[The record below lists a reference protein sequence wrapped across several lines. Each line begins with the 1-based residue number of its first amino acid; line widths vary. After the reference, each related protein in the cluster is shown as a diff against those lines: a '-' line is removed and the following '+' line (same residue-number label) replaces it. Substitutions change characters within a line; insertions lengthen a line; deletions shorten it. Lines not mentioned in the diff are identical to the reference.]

1 MPANQL
7 SILERATRTLSSI
20 RTGILLLI
28 LLSLASLAGTLVL
41 QRPLVE
47 PEKITAAYSPA
58 TLAWLDRL
66 GLTDVFHSWWFVF
79 LLSLVSLNIVIASLE
94 RFPAAWR
101 HFSRPA
107 RRPEPH
113 ILAGLPLREEIE
125 IPDAARG
132 LAAAARAFRRQR
144 FTPRRLG
151 HEGDASLFAERHRF
165 ARLAAY
171 VVHASL
177 LLIFAGGIVDAVWGF
192 RGFVALGPGHAAD
205 QIELRDGT
213 PQKLGFS
220 LRCDAAGQENYPD
233 GTPSRWWSKLA
244 VMENGREVL
253 RKEIAVNDP
262 LTHRGLRFFQS
273 SYGSTG
279 QVSAVRLLAASKS
292 DPARTREISLRLG
305 ETGPLD
311 DSGSSVTLA
320 AFIPDFVL
328 RGRTVESRSDQP
340 NNPAVQL
347 KVRSPG
353 AEDATV
359 WIFPRFPNFPH
370 GDQSPFSFQF
380 RDLEMGYFTGLQ
392 VAYQPGQWAVW
403 FGCMLMVM
411 GLSMAFYF
419 VHIRFWA
426 VPLTNARG
434 RLVLCVAASASKN
447 RDEFEARFRKVV
459 ANIRSE
465 LAELAQVSSA
475 PAISADGHRATTP
488 AEAT

>member
-1 MPANQL
+1 MSSSRH
-7 SILERATRTLSSI
+7 SIIERLGNGFTSV
-20 RTGILLLI
+20 RTGIILLI
-28 LLSLASLAGTLVL
+28 MIILASLVGTLVL
-41 QRPLVE
+41 QRPQFDA
-47 PEKITAAYSPA
+47 EKITAAYSPA
-58 TLAWLDRL
+58 TLLWLDRL
-66 GLTDVFHSWWFVF
+66 GLTDVFHSWWFVL
-79 LLSLVSLNIVIASLE
+79 LLSLVSLNIVFASLE

-113 ILAGLPLREEIE
+113 VLAGLPLREEIE
-125 IPDAARG
+125 IPDAVRG
-132 LAAAARAFRRQR
+132 LAAAARAFRRLG

-151 HEGDASLFAERHRF
+151 SESDVSLFAERHRF

-177 LLIFAGGIVDAVWGF
+177 LLIFAGGIVDAVWGY

-205 QIELRDGT
+205 QIELRDGS
-213 PQKLGFS
+213 PKKLGFT

-244 VMENGREVL
+244 VMENGWELL

-279 QVSAVRLLAASKS
+279 QVSAVRLLGTSKS
-292 DPARTREISLRLG
+292 NPALSRELSLRLG
-305 ETGPLD
+305 ETVSLD

-347 KVRSPG
+347 KVRSPN
-353 AEDATV
+353 APEATV

-403 FGCMLMVM
+403 FGCLLMVM

-419 VHIRFWA
+419 VHVRLWA
-426 VPLTNARG
+426 VPLTNAGG

-447 RDEFEARFRKVV
+447 REEFEARFRRVV
-459 ANIRSE
+459 ASIRSE
-465 LAELAQVSSA
+465 LAEIVPASPLSA
-475 PAISADGHRATTP
+475 YPASRSRGAAPLEVT
-488 AEAT
+488 